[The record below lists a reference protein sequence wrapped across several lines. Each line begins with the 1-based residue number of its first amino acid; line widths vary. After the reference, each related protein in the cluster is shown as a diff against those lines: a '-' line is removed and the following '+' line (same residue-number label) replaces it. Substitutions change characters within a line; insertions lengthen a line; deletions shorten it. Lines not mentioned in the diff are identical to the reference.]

1 MGWSMTKPKRKK
13 RNKKINPSEEFRN
26 LKGPKRECLIAA
38 RKAKGL
44 TQAQLGKL
52 VGCSAAMIGRLEM
65 GQSNPSVDISMHIE
79 QVLETS
85 FFELF
90 PDL

>member
-1 MGWSMTKPKRKK
+1 MGWDMTKPKRKK
-13 RNKKINPSEEFRN
+13 KSKQSFPSEEFRN
-26 LKGPKRECLIAA
+26 LKGSKRDRLMAE
-38 RKAKGL
+38 RKSRKL

-52 VGCSAAMIGRLEM
+52 VGCSSSMISSLEAGRVK
-65 GQSNPSVDISMHIE
+65 PSVEISLE
-79 QVLETS
+79 LERVLKTS

>member
-13 RNKKINPSEEFRN
+13 RNKKINPHEELRN

-44 TQAQLGKL
+44 TQTQLGKL
-52 VGCSAAMIGRLEM
+52 VGCSVAMIAHLENCRV
-65 GQSNPSVDISMHIE
+65 NPSLDISME
-79 QVLETS
+79 LEKS
-85 FFELF
+85 FRNTLF
-90 PDL
+90 

>member
-13 RNKKINPSEEFRN
+13 KKQFPSNEYRN
-26 LKGPKRECLIAA
+26 LKGPKRERLIYE
-38 RKAKGL
+38 RKSKGL
-44 TQAQLGKL
+44 TQAQLGEL
-52 VGCSAAMIGRLEM
+52 VGCSASMISSLEL
-65 GQSNPSVDISMHIE
+65 GKINPSAEISIQLE
-79 QVLETS
+79 EVLSKS

>member
-52 VGCSAAMIGRLEM
+52 VGCSTAMIAHLENGR
-65 GQSNPSVDISMHIE
+65 GNPSLDISME
-79 QVLETS
+79 LEKVLETH

>member
-13 RNKKINPSEEFRN
+13 KRKQPYPSEEFRN
-26 LKGPKRECLIAA
+26 LKGAKRERLITE
-38 RKAKGL
+38 RKAKKL

-52 VGCSAAMIGRLEM
+52 VGCSGSMISSLEAGRVK
-65 GQSNPSVDISMHIE
+65 PSVEISIE
-79 QVLETS
+79 LERVLQTP

>member
-13 RNKKINPSEEFRN
+13 RNKKINPPEEFRN

-44 TQAQLGKL
+44 TQTQLGKL
-52 VGCSAAMIGRLEM
+52 VGCSAAMIAHLENGRV
-65 GQSNPSVDISMHIE
+65 NPSLDISME
-79 QVLETS
+79 LEKVLETH

>member
-1 MGWSMTKPKRKK
+1 MGWSMTKPKHKKK
-13 RNKKINPSEEFRN
+13 RKQPLLSDEFRN
-26 LKGPKRECLIAA
+26 LKGPKRERLIAA

-44 TQAQLGKL
+44 TQTQLGKL
-52 VGCSAAMIGRLEM
+52 VGCSAAMVSSLELGRA
-65 GQSNPSVDISMHIE
+65 NPSVEVSMQLE
-79 QVLETS
+79 MVLETD

>member
-13 RNKKINPSEEFRN
+13 RNKKINSSEEFRN

-44 TQAQLGKL
+44 TQTQLGKL
-52 VGCSAAMIGRLEM
+52 VGCSAAMIAHLENGRV
-65 GQSNPSVDISMHIE
+65 NPNLDISMQLE
-79 QVLETS
+79 QVLKKS

-90 PDL
+90 PEL

>member
-38 RKAKGL
+38 RKGKGL
-44 TQAQLGKL
+44 TQTQLGKL
-52 VGCSAAMIGRLEM
+52 VGCSAAMVSSLELGRA
-65 GQSNPSVDISMHIE
+65 NPSVEVSMQLEI
-79 QVLETS
+79 VLETT